1 MNKNCRET
9 QTGGAESPTELHYV
23 TDGRSSTFF
32 VVMVT

>member
-1 MNKNCRET
+1 MNKNCPVT
-9 QTGGAESPTELHYV
+9 QTAGVESPSELHYV